1 MPNLAE
7 CYKQFFPLESN
18 RKAVFLVRYVMKM
31 CPAYLHFFYK
41 NNFIRTQGSFLL
53 KI

>member
-1 MPNLAE
+1 LGKTERNLG
-7 CYKQFFPLESN
+7 KIDHILVSLIRLGKN
-18 RKAVFLVRYVMKM
+18 R
-31 CPAYLHFFYK
+31 YLLHLFFYK